1 MAEEKTSARAGT
13 DGEQKLGMSF
23 LGHLEELR
31 WRLVRMAAAIILA
44 AIFIFIYTTEL
55 VEHVFL
61 NMTTPDFITF
71 RAMCK
76 LSMMLG
82 MEQGLCVGEIPV
94 TYQSTDP
101 AGQMNVNIYFAF
113 IGGIIV
119 VFPYIF
125 YQVWSF
131 IKPALKDKEKKAA
144 RGIIFY
150 TSILF
155 FLGILFGYFVVTPMS
170 VQFFGQ
176 YQLSPKVQNEWD
188 ISTYMTFI
196 TTTTFYT
203 GLLFELPV
211 IVYIFSRLGLMTPEF
226 MRKYRK
232 HAIVVIL
239 ILAAIITPPDVT
251 SQILVSLPVVLLY
264 EASIRISARV
274 KKSRDAREAAGG

>member
-1 MAEEKTSARAGT
+1 MAEEKKG
-13 DGEQKLGMSF
+13 LSF

-31 WRLVRMAAAIILA
+31 WRLVRMAAAIITA
-44 AIFIFIYTTEL
+44 AIVIFIFTTEL
-55 VEHVFL
+55 VETLFL
-61 NMTTPDFITF
+61 NMTTSDFITF

-76 LSMMLG
+76 LSKMLG
-82 MEQGLCVGEIPV
+82 MEEGLCVGEIPV
-94 TYQSTDP
+94 SYQSTNP

-125 YQVWSF
+125 YQVWQF

-155 FLGILFGYFVVTPMS
+155 FIGILFGYFVVTPMS

-211 IVYIFSRLGLMTPEF
+211 VVYIFSRLGLITPVF

-251 SQILVSLPVVLLY
+251 SQILVSLPIILLY
-264 EASIRISARV
+264 EGSIKISARV
-274 KKSRDAREAAGG
+274 LRNKEKKEAANS

>member
-1 MAEEKTSARAGT
+1 MAEEKV
-13 DGEQKLGMSF
+13 EQKKGMSF

-82 MEQGLCVGEIPV
+82 MERGLCVGEIPV

-125 YQVWSF
+125 YQIWSF

-155 FLGILFGYFVVTPMS
+155 FMGILFGYFVVTPMS

-188 ISTYMTFI
+188 IATYMTFI

-211 IVYIFSRLGLMTPEF
+211 IVYIFSRLGLMTPDF

-251 SQILVSLPVVLLY
+251 SQILVSLPIVLLY
-264 EASIRISARV
+264 EGSIRISARV
-274 KKSRDAREAAGG
+274 KKSRDAKEAAGG